1 MSEKLSINLD
11 DLTLGEMD
19 EFEELSGIKLS
30 DIDGGSIPAKALI
43 ALVFISKKRTDP
55 KYTIK
60 KARAV
65 KVTDLQLGA
74 DPTPAKPGETT

>member
-1 MSEKLSINLD
+1 MSEKLSIDLN
-11 DLTLGEMD
+11 DLTLGEMED
-19 EFEELSGIKLS
+19 FEKLSGIKLS
-30 DIDGGSIPAKALI
+30 DVEGGSVPAAALI
-43 ALVFISKKRTDP
+43 ALVYISKRRTDP